1 MKPGVHVVFVGEKIV
16 GASQDGL
23 GQDLACSRK
32 YRQVWPVLGKSVLSK
47 DAPVCMGDPDTM
59 QQNVDI
65 ARYMSRARAAACGP
79 NGQRARCVC
88 FMSIGRAALKV
99 VHCTH
104 RLVLQ

>member
-1 MKPGVHVVFVGEKIV
+1 MKPGAHVASVGEKIV
-16 GASQDGL
+16 GASQAGL

-32 YRQVWPVLGKSVLSK
+32 FRQGWPVLSKSVLSK
-47 DAPVCMGDPDTM
+47 DAPVCMGDPDIM

-79 NGQRARCVC
+79 NGQRARFVC

-104 RLVLQ
+104 RVVWQ